1 MFKDN
6 ISRHLANVEPKFND
20 GIDRPS
26 TSNRQLGDNVGGGYK
41 FNY

>member
-6 ISRHLANVEPKFND
+6 ISRHLANVEPNFND

-26 TSNRQLGDNVGGGYK
+26 TSQSTRTQITR
-41 FNY
+41 